1 MCEDDD
7 RLRSLYRALRSIH
20 FDPLEKPSP
29 WENLTDVLEILA
41 VWQGIKPAHLSGH
54 GFRSERLLVDLESV
68 ARQYGLITLRTR
80 PHWPH
85 WHREPSV
92 ERGFLEWYQ
101 QRQRHEAS
109 AAGEVLWIYR
119 DAWLKTSIGLLLDGS
134 ADETKVLGYPGCCVR
149 ARSEISTQLIEAL
162 VDGYRRQHGAVRVEE
177 LIRCGERDVPVALGT
192 PIPTTEA
199 DSRRRFPFLQFTAC
213 ADCLGRSDSP
223 AAGVNAAMQRL
234 AIAVDAEFA
243 GQIQQAARREATGR
257 QPPLSGGPFSG
268 GVGQSGGTDRHLRR
282 NDRCPC
288 GSGTK
293 YKRCCGRR
301 QERGAR
307 RLPLRVHPS

>member
-1 MCEDDD
+1 MHEDDD
-7 RLRSLYRALRSIH
+7 SLQSLYRALRSIP

-54 GFRSERLLVDLESV
+54 GFRSQRLLVDLESV
-68 ARQYGLITLRTR
+68 ARQYGLLTLRTR

-85 WHREPSV
+85 WHREPGI
-92 ERGFLEWYQ
+92 ERGFLEWHQRRQ
-101 QRQRHEAS
+101 QQEAS
-109 AAGEVLWIYR
+109 AAGKVLWIYR
-119 DAWLKTSIGLLLDGS
+119 EAVLKTAIDLLLDGS
-134 ADETKVLGYPGCCVR
+134 IDETEVLGYPGCCVR

-162 VDGYRRQHGAVRVEE
+162 VDGYRRQHGAVTVAD
-177 LIRCGERDVPVALGT
+177 LIRCGEQDVPVKLDT

-199 DSRRRFPFLQFTAC
+199 DSRRRFPFLQLTAC

-234 AIAVDAEFA
+234 AIAVDTEFA
-243 GQIQQAARREATGR
+243 DQIQQAARRESTGR
-257 QPPLSGGPFSG
+257 QPPLSGGPFSSG
-268 GVGQSGGTDRHLRR
+268 AGQSVGTDRHLRR

-301 QERGAR
+301 QEGGSR
-307 RLPLRVHPS
+307 RLPVRVHP